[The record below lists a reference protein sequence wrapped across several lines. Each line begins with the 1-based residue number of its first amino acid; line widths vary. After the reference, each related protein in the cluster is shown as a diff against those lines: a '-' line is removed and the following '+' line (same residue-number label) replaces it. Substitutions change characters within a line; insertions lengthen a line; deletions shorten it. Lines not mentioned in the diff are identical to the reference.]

1 MYEGLKINFSLW
13 HIVGGIYGY
22 NKLIRLPRK
31 QKKALKKSL
40 LQDIFTV
47 DRNYLKECPKPK
59 KCQYLVINQ
68 IDMKKIVGKIYV
80 YKVLPP
86 FKNWYSIMTD
96 DGLNRSNI
104 IIVGKKQLLKVAL
117 ALIVMVLFNKRTTI
131 NKFKTK

>member
-59 KCQYLVINQ
+59 KMPIFS
-68 IDMKKIVGKIYV
+68 
-80 YKVLPP
+80 YKQ
-86 FKNWYSIMTD
+86 FKNELYNYFPDNICDSII
-96 DGLNRSNI
+96 GSWCVISL
-104 IIVGKKQLLKVAL
+104 
-117 ALIVMVLFNKRTTI
+117 
-131 NKFKTK
+131 

>member
-59 KCQYLVINQ
+59 KMPIFS
-68 IDMKKIVGKIYV
+68 
-80 YKVLPP
+80 YKQEQKGMVCKSELNAILIR
-86 FKNWYSIMTD
+86 KQVRTYSD
-96 DGLNRSNI
+96 
-104 IIVGKKQLLKVAL
+104 
-117 ALIVMVLFNKRTTI
+117 
-131 NKFKTK
+131 

>member
-1 MYEGLKINFSLW
+1 
-13 HIVGGIYGY
+13 
-22 NKLIRLPRK
+22 
-31 QKKALKKSL
+31 
-40 LQDIFTV
+40 
-47 DRNYLKECPKPK
+47 
-59 KCQYLVINQ
+59 
-68 IDMKKIVGKIYV
+68 MKKIVGKIYV

-131 NKFKTK
+131 NKFKTNKK

>member
-47 DRNYLKECPKPK
+47 DRNL
-59 KCQYLVINQ
+59 
-68 IDMKKIVGKIYV
+68 
-80 YKVLPP
+80 
-86 FKNWYSIMTD
+86 S
-96 DGLNRSNI
+96 
-104 IIVGKKQLLKVAL
+104 
-117 ALIVMVLFNKRTTI
+117 LIHI
-131 NKFKTK
+131 

>member
-47 DRNYLKECPKPK
+47 DRNYLKGCPKPK
-59 KCQYLVINQ
+59 KMPIFSYKQF
-68 IDMKKIVGKIYV
+68 KK
-80 YKVLPP
+80 
-86 FKNWYSIMTD
+86 
-96 DGLNRSNI
+96 
-104 IIVGKKQLLKVAL
+104 
-117 ALIVMVLFNKRTTI
+117 
-131 NKFKTK
+131 